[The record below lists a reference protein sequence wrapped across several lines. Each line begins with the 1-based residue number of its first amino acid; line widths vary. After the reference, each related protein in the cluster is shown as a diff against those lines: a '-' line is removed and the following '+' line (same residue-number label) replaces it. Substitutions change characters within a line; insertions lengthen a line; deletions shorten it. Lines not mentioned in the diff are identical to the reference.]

1 MSDLGAFSISLAV
14 KDLKASIAFYE
25 KLGFEAAGGGEGW
38 MMMRM
43 GDKVIGLFEGMFEK
57 NIITFNPGWTQGAE
71 NLEEFADVRNVQ
83 EELKARGL
91 ELASE
96 VEAGTSGPAS
106 ITLVDPDGNPILI
119 DQHR

>member
-91 ELASE
+91 ELTSE

-106 ITLVDPDGNPILI
+106 ITLLDPDGNPILI

>member
-1 MSDLGAFSISLAV
+1 
-14 KDLKASIAFYE
+14 
-25 KLGFEAAGGGEGW
+25 
-38 MMMRM
+38 MMRM

-71 NLEEFADVRNVQ
+71 NLEEFADVREVQ
-83 EELKARGL
+83 QKLKAKGL